1 MIESSLNKFR
11 FINYLLGALIVF
23 ALLLLIRNIVSTS
36 FSKKGIP
43 AASVKELILNEKTST
58 GIMQY
63 ADILEKNPFGRPMK
77 LRPIAVEKKTSPQHS
92 SPSDL
97 ILVGTV
103 VGQEKQNY
111 AIFKDKSR
119 SAPAGQEVFALGEEV
134 FNYGVL
140 SKITMSSVDI
150 VQNSVTYTLTIP
162 FETSDTK
169 TDSDQSRLSDQSSE
183 SDKSFAKQVGEGE
196 YVLDGRTVREAL
208 KNPEQILTDAR
219 LLPNI
224 INGRQEGFAISE
236 VVPDGLYNSLGLKN
250 GDVLLKVNGLEI
262 SNPEVAM
269 QAMSALRG
277 MNRVNLD
284 VIRNGK
290 NRSMSYRIR

>member
-1 MIESSLNKFR
+1 MLERSLHKFR
-11 FINYLLGALIVF
+11 YINYLLWGLIVL

-36 FSKKGIP
+36 FAKKDTPSASMTEP
-43 AASVKELILNEKTST
+43 ALNKKTVT

-77 LRPIAVEKKTSPQHS
+77 LIPIAIEKKTSSQHS
-92 SPSDL
+92 SPSGL

-103 VGQEKQNY
+103 VGQGKQSY
-111 AIFKDKSR
+111 AIIEDKSQ
-119 SAPAGQEVFALGEEV
+119 SAPAGQDLFAIGEEV
-134 FNYGVL
+134 YDYGVL
-140 SKITMSSVDI
+140 SKITMISVEI
-150 VQNSVTYTLTIP
+150 VQNSIIHTLTIP
-162 FETSDTK
+162 FDTSGVAS
-169 TDSDQSRLSDQSSE
+169 DSFQAGPGNQADRSGS
-183 SDKSFAKQVGEGE
+183 SFAKQVGERE

-250 GDVLLKVNGLEI
+250 GDVLLKINGLEI

-290 NRSMSYRIR
+290 NMSMSYRIK